1 MSGFGTRRARA
12 IGLSALWLA
21 TAGAARAEEP
31 IRIFVLREHG
41 VTAVSLAQP
50 YLDRFVALAAA
61 QNGWRSAQGSYLTS
75 RTAAEEAIRRDDPHY
90 AILSLPAFLALRTP
104 HRFEVI
110 GRVEVSLSGGRRYA
124 LISRSAADLTGCKGK
139 SLATDHAADARFV
152 ERVVARGQ
160 FTLADF
166 QLHATRRPLQ
176 TTRQVLD
183 GQAVCALVDDAQLAE
198 LSHLPGAEGVRPV
211 WESAELPQMVVV
223 SLPDAPAKERTA
235 FQHNLSDLCEAEGRA
250 ICAEVG
256 IVSLSASSDKEYA
269 DVVTAYGE

>member
-1 MSGFGTRRARA
+1 MSGFARTGAQA
-12 IGLSALWLA
+12 IVLLALWLA
-21 TAGAARAEEP
+21 TAGAARAQEP
-31 IRIFVLREHG
+31 IRLFVLREHG

-75 RTAAEEAIRRDDPHY
+75 RPAAEEAIRRDHPHY
-90 AILSLPAFLALRTP
+90 AILSLPAFLALRTA

-124 LISRSAADLTGCKGK
+124 LISRSAGDLAGCKGK
-139 SLATDHAADARFV
+139 SLATDHAGDARFV

-183 GQAVCALVDDAQLAE
+183 GQAVCALVDDSQLSE
-198 LSHLPGAEGVRPV
+198 LAHLPGADGVHAV
-211 WESAELPQMVVV
+211 WQSAELPQMVVV
-223 SLPDAPAKERTA
+223 ALPDAPAKERAA
-235 FQHNLSDLCEAEGRA
+235 FQKNLPELCAAEGRA

-256 IVSLSASSDKEYA
+256 IVSLATSSDRDYA
-269 DVVTAYGE
+269 DAVTAYGD

>member
-1 MSGFGTRRARA
+1 VSGFVRNAVRAACLLSVVAAHPVASRA
-12 IGLSALWLA
+12 
-21 TAGAARAEEP
+21 TEP

-61 QNGWRSAQGSYLTS
+61 QNGWRSAQGVYLTN
-75 RTAAEEAIRRDDPHY
+75 RAAAEEAISRDHPHY
-90 AILSLPAFLALRTP
+90 AILSLPAFLALRKA

-110 GRVEVSLSGGRRYA
+110 GRVETSLSGGRRYA
-124 LISRSAADLTGCKGK
+124 IISRSAPDLAGCKGK
-139 SLATDHAADARFV
+139 VLATDHAADARFV

-198 LSHLPGAEGVRPV
+198 LAHLPGAEGVKPV
-211 WESAELPQMVVV
+211 WQSAELPQMVVV
-223 SLPDAPAKERTA
+223 ALPDAPAEERA
-235 FQHNLSDLCEAEGRA
+235 GFEKNLPDLCANEGRA
-250 ICAEVG
+250 ICGEVG
-256 IVSLSASSDKEYA
+256 IVALALSGEGDYA
-269 DVVTAYGE
+269 DAVNAYGE